1 MLPLSGPAIEISS
14 EPTQGAL
21 MVPEYVARRVKHYA
35 ISEVEMDG
43 LTMVNT
49 QIAVCLSLATL
60 FFGLAIPIVVSV
72 VLVPQQGLAATTL
85 WLLIVLLLVLALA
98 AGIAIWPLSRQRG
111 ATVGRVKRDSTQ
123 ITKP

>member
-1 MLPLSGPAIEISS
+1 
-14 EPTQGAL
+14 